1 MLAEHQYLTEWLLF
15 LVSEYKLLKLFL
27 KDYLMVVGTKK
38 LTQEV
43 PYLGGNT
50 ELVFY
55 VEGLR
60 FPDKDF
66 DGLITINLSLLEP
79 SGKVSERDHR
89 LILNAT
95 FRTLNVLFLVL
106 FCLSA
111 FHNNSSS
118 LAIKVTLLGNIL

>member
-15 LVSEYKLLKLFL
+15 LVPEYKLLKLFL

-95 FRTLNVLFLVL
+95 CRTSNVLFLVL

-111 FHNNSSS
+111 YRNKKSYTVGYLITS
-118 LAIKVTLLGNIL
+118 KY

>member
-1 MLAEHQYLTEWLLF
+1 MLPAHQYLTEWLRF
-15 LVSEYKLLKLFL
+15 LVLEHKLLKLFL
-27 KDYLMVVGTKK
+27 KDYLMVVGTDK

-66 DGLITINLSLLEP
+66 DGLLTINLSLLEP
-79 SGKVSERDHR
+79 SGKVGERAHR
-89 LILNAT
+89 LT
-95 FRTLNVLFLVL
+95 C
-106 FCLSA
+106 FCYT
-111 FHNNSSS
+111 
-118 LAIKVTLLGNIL
+118 VG

>member
-15 LVSEYKLLKLFL
+15 LVPEYKLLKLFL

-95 FRTLNVLFLVL
+95 CRTSNVLFLVL

-111 FHNNSSS
+111 YRNKKKLHCWVSYNF
-118 LAIKVTLLGNIL
+118 

>member
-15 LVSEYKLLKLFL
+15 LVPEYKLLKLFL